1 MGLFP
6 GKTDYYQPI
15 MISGLVKIFGPL
27 RTALLATV
35 LTSIGFSFF
44 SQGQVAYSGWP
55 MVPTLI
61 VPALTP
67 IIFFVLAFDVMMSS
81 ILFADSTEAAR
92 SRYKTI
98 LLTEIVFA
106 IVLLSSWLPY
116 FLSIGS

>member
-15 MISGLVKIFGPL
+15 MISALVKKFGPL
-27 RTALLATV
+27 RTALVGTV
-35 LTSIGFSFF
+35 LTSVIFSFF
-44 SQGQVAYSGWP
+44 SHGQVTYSGWP

-67 IIFFVLAFDVMMSS
+67 IVFFVLAFDVMMSS
-81 ILFADSTEAAR
+81 ILFADSIDAAR

-98 LLTEIVFA
+98 LLTEIA
-106 IVLLSSWLPY
+106 LLITLFGSWLPY